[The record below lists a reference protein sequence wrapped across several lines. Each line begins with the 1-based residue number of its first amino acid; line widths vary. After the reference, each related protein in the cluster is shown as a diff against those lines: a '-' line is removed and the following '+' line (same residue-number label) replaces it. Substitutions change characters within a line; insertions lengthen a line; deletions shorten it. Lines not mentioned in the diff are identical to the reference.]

1 MNICFV
7 TMQFPAPTEAFAS
20 NDLLS
25 LSKMN
30 NSISIFGLKFNHKR
44 HFQMINDRGLEGI
57 NISNISFKNLFISI
71 LHPAMF
77 FYLFFLIIKMEYKKP
92 NQIVKNILLIP
103 SSISTYKKIEKLNPD
118 IVHLFWGHYPVL
130 VGYLLRRYANHL
142 PVTIFLGA
150 YDLEMDLA
158 LSNYFAKKAEVVFT
172 HSEVNIN
179 ALLKKDIKRKN
190 IKVIHRGVDIN
201 LIDRTIKHIKKV
213 PMKVLSAG
221 RLIKEKNFKNVLKV
235 FADLHKFESN
245 FDLEIVGSGP
255 EKLKLEKLAKKMK
268 VHDNVTFTSH
278 LSQIDLFRRMAESEY
293 FIFLS
298 NKKSE
303 RLPNVLKEAM
313 QCGCVCISSKTKG
326 IEELMQHGVNG
337 FTMSDFNPH
346 DVRKYFLLSDNEKR
360 NIIRQA
366 KEIIYKKFN
375 LIKSSTTY
383 HEIWQELIS
392 Q

>member
-30 NSISIFGLKFNHKR
+30 NSLSIFGLKFNHKC
-44 HFQMINDRGLEGI
+44 HFKMINDRGLKGI
-57 NISNISFKNLFISI
+57 NISNTSFKNLFESI
-71 LHPAMF
+71 FHPVKF
-77 FYLFFLIIKMEYKKP
+77 FYLFFLIMKIEYKKP
-92 NQIVKNILLIP
+92 HQIIKNILLIP
-103 SSISTYKKIEKLNPD
+103 SSISTFKKIEKLNPD

-130 VGYLLRRYANHL
+130 VGYLLRRFATHL

-158 LSNYFAKKAEVVFT
+158 LSNYFAKKTEVVFT

-179 ALLKKDIKRKN
+179 TLLSKDIKKKN

-201 LIDRTIKHIKKV
+201 LIDQTIKRINKE

-221 RLIKEKNFKNVLKV
+221 KLIKEKNFENVLKV
-235 FADLHKFESN
+235 FADLHKYKNN
-245 FDLEIVGSGP
+245 FYLEIVGSGP
-255 EKLKLEKLAKKMK
+255 EKSKLEKFAKKMK
-268 VHDNVTFTSH
+268 INSNVIFTSH
-278 LSQIDLFRRMAESEY
+278 LSQIDLFQRMAESQY

-326 IEELMQHGVNG
+326 IEELIQHGING
-337 FTMSDFNPH
+337 FTLSDH
-346 DVRKYFLLSDNEKR
+346 ELDQVGKYFLLSDNEKR
-360 NIIRQA
+360 NIVKQA
-366 KEIIYKKFN
+366 KETINKKFN
-375 LIKSSTTY
+375 LIKSSTIY
-383 HEIWQELIS
+383 HKTWQELIS
-392 Q
+392 